1 MKIVIGSDHA
11 GFDYKSKIIGFVKSM
26 GHAVHDVGAHSSE
39 SSDYTDFAE
48 KGAKIVACGE
58 SDIGIFICGSGIGMD
73 IVANKIKGIR
83 SAVCCN
89 EETARLARE
98 HNHANILCLGERL
111 LTLDEC
117 LEIVKVFVNTPLSS
131 EERHVRRVKKIKDIE
146 ERSQTC
152 NGRSH

>member
-1 MKIVIGSDHA
+1 MRIVISSDHA
-11 GFDYKSKIIGFVKSM
+11 GFDYKSKIIGFLKSM
-26 GHAVHDVGAHSSE
+26 GNAVHDIGTDSSE
-39 SSDYTDFAE
+39 HVDYTDFAE

-58 SDIGIFICGSGIGMD
+58 ADIGIFICGSGIGMD

-83 SAVCCN
+83 SAVCWN
-89 EETARLARE
+89 GETARLARN

-117 LEIVKVFVNTPLSS
+117 LEIVKVFVNTPEST

-146 ERSQTC
+146 ERSQSC
-152 NGRSH
+152 NG